1 MKFDLSTTQ
10 LLTADWLRVLG
21 NEADFA
27 YHNHSANGATLV
39 LQGRGDFEVVC
50 SRLAATPY
58 LALASN
64 DPTRT
69 HLVESQLL
77 EAVRRAQ
84 EGRLGGYW
92 WYTSL
97 LTERPLQL
105 PGPNIFLDLVQRLG
119 SQRRITGWRRLSH
132 NVLLEFE
139 EAAHVDATASIVAPG
154 ARVRVHIGAP
164 GPCLGFVTD
173 VIAHSMLETI
183 SAICGFALGR
193 PLLLPPMVFPAEPER
208 VAWLRENQG
217 KAEVPWLTRDG
228 VGLGF
233 LDIPKLDG
241 GFQVLQRLRN
251 ALLTFDAALVQDRE
265 AVACILYVAAAEAL
279 TVPEPSWRR
288 EKLTMRFC
296 RFFEHFIPK
305 QLNELVRHPNFE
317 EAFGVRRGT
326 KEESKLR
333 RKALETFYA
342 LRSGQLHE
350 GLNPNY
356 RNMVT
361 TPRGVAGMRAAL
373 LRDFAEA
380 AILGFL
386 QSPRSS
392 LIGHPMW
399 TVEEIEEKSAGSG

>member
-1 MKFDLSTTQ
+1 MKFDVSTTQ

-27 YHNHSANGATLV
+27 YHNHSANGPTLV
-39 LQGRGDFEVVC
+39 LQGHGDFELVC
-50 SRLAATPY
+50 SRLAEPPY

-64 DPTRT
+64 DATRAKR
-69 HLVESQLL
+69 LESQLQ
-77 EAVRRAQ
+77 EAARRA
-84 EGRLGGYW
+84 ENGMLAGYW

-119 SQRRITGWRRLSH
+119 SQRSIAGWRRLGH
-132 NVLLEFE
+132 NVLVEFE
-139 EAAHVDATASIVAPG
+139 EEVREDATSSIMAPP

-193 PLLLPPMVFPAEPER
+193 PLVLPPIVFPAESER
-208 VAWLRENQG
+208 VIWLRENQESTDIPLL
-217 KAEVPWLTRDG
+217 ARDG

-233 LDIPKLDG
+233 LDIPRLDG
-241 GFQVLQRLRN
+241 GFQVLRRLQN
-251 ALLTFDAALVQDRE
+251 ALLTFDAAQVQDRE

-279 TVPEPSWRR
+279 SMPEPSWRR
-288 EKLTMRFC
+288 EKLTTRFC
-296 RFFEHFIPK
+296 RFFEHLIPQ
-305 QLNELVRHPNFE
+305 QLDKLVRHPNYE
-317 EAFGVRRGT
+317 ESFGVSRGA
-326 KEESKLR
+326 KEDPTLR

-350 GLNPNY
+350 GLDPNY

-399 TVEEIEEKSAGSG
+399 NASK